1 MGTCSICKKDNVDT
15 ISGVCGD
22 CIGKNRT
29 KDSQNRRTVK
39 IAVIIVVCAVGLYNV
54 LGYLAN
60 SDILQNTVS
69 SISDKIPDTKTITN
83 QVAKTT
89 GTIMNASS
97 SISQSV
103 QSTTESLK
111 PKPPSTKEE
120 LYQYALQVINKDRKS
135 HGVAPVILSDTPSAQ
150 NHADDMLNAKY
161 FSHWNTNG
169 VKPYVTYTKL
179 GGKGD
184 VAENISYVEAHCLS
198 GNCYFNSFDPFK
210 QINDSEYRMMY
221 DDAKSNWGHRDNII
235 DPNHTHVNLGISY
248 DNERF
253 YFVENFENNIVNW
266 DNMQMIGNQLHL
278 VGEIPSGYSVQQIEI
293 FSDPSPKVLN
303 GQDLDSLAPYNAGHY
318 DQGDFAGIIVPQ
330 LGAGYYY
337 PECAKG
343 KTTISSSTGQQC
355 IDYTTFVNT
364 SSNGIDISVDVSK
377 WMGSGLHTI
386 YVDLKKPNGEQVGA
400 TSLTLEYLK

>member
-15 ISGVCGD
+15 LSGICGD
-22 CIGKNRT
+22 CIGKNRARVRQKRKT
-29 KDSQNRRTVK
+29 GK
-39 IAVIIVVCAVGLYNV
+39 ITVIIVICAIGLYG
-54 LGYLAN
+54 LGYLSN
-60 SDILQNTVS
+60 SGILQNTVS
-69 SISDKIPDTKTITN
+69 NLSNKIPETTQTITKQVSKTTKTL
-83 QVAKTT
+83 
-89 GTIMNASS
+89 MNASS

-103 QSTTESLK
+103 QSTAESLK

-120 LYQYALQVINKDRKS
+120 LYQYALQVINEDRKS
-135 HGVAPVILSDTPSAQ
+135 HGVAPVILSDTTSAQ

-198 GNCYFNSFDPFK
+198 GNCYLNSFDPFK

-266 DNMQMIGNQLHL
+266 DNIQMIGTQLHL
-278 VGEIPSGYSVQQIEI
+278 VGQMPGSYSLEQIYV
-293 FSDPSPKVLN
+293 FSDSTPKVLME
-303 GQDLDSLAPYNAGHY
+303 QDLDNQLPYNAGYY
-318 DQGDFAGIIVPQ
+318 DQGNLVGMIVPK
-330 LGAGYYY
+330 LGGSYYY
-337 PECAKG
+337 TECAAG
-343 KTTISSSTGQQC
+343 KMTISSSTGQQC

-386 YVDLKKPNGEQVGA
+386 YVDLKKPNGEQVGC

>member
-1 MGTCSICKKDNVDT
+1 MGTCLICKRDNVET
-15 ISGVCGD
+15 ISGVCSN
-22 CIGKNRT
+22 CIGKNRI
-29 KDSQNRRTVK
+29 KDNQNRRTIK
-39 IAVIIVVCAVGLYNV
+39 IAVIIVICAVGLYNG

-69 SISDKIPDTKTITN
+69 NLSNKIPDTKIISD
-83 QVAKTT
+83 QVSKTT

-120 LYQYALQVINKDRKS
+120 LYQYALQLINEDRKS
-135 HGVAPVILSDTPSAQ
+135 HGVAPVVLSDTTSAQ

-169 VKPYVTYTKL
+169 VKPYVTYTKV

-210 QINDSEYRMMY
+210 QINGSEYRMMY

-235 DPNHTHVNLGISY
+235 NPNHTHVNLGVSY

-253 YFVENFENNIVNW
+253 YFVEHFENNIVNW
-266 DNMQMIGNQLHL
+266 DTIQMIGTQLHL
-278 VGEIPSGYSVQQIEI
+278 VGEMSSDYSLEQINV
-293 FSDPSPKVLN
+293 FSDPTPKILVA
-303 GQDLDSLAPYNAGHY
+303 QDLDSQLPYNAGYY
-318 DQGDFAGIIVPQ
+318 DQGKLVGMIVPK
-330 LGAGYYY
+330 LGVGYYY
-337 PECAKG
+337 PECDKG
-343 KTTISSSTGQQC
+343 KITISSSNGQQC
-355 IDYTTFVNT
+355 IEYTTFENT
-364 SSNGIDISVDVSK
+364 SSSGIDISVDVSK

-386 YVDLKKPNGEQVGA
+386 YVYLKKPNSEQVGA